1 MVKSICSQP
10 NIQIMK
16 KLIILIF
23 AISPLFSLAQKP
35 KMYLKLFGGINTS
48 TLVYRVENVDND
60 ILAGWQVGGGF
71 RVHYRKVFGEI
82 DFTFYEQGIT
92 LSPRDDDEL
101 PIEEDVNIR
110 MRGFEIPVTLGYV
123 PVKTPVFG
131 WYLYGGFSNMFAM
144 KGRIDYLGEEFKF
157 KPKEAHLHFY
167 NLGAR
172 IGTQIDVAM
181 FNFDFHYTIGI
192 TNSFREKARTNS
204 HTLTLSAGL
213 LF

>member
-1 MVKSICSQP
+1 
-10 NIQIMK
+10 MK
-16 KLIILIF
+16 KLLFIII
-23 AISPLFSLAQKP
+23 AMGPIVVMAQQP
-35 KMYLKLFGGINTS
+35 KMYLKLFGGANAS

-71 RVHYRKVFGEI
+71 RVHYRKVFGEM
-82 DFTFYEQGIT
+82 DFAFQEQGIT
-92 LSPRDDDEL
+92 LSPREDDNL
-101 PIEEDVNIR
+101 PVEDDINIR
-110 MRGFEIPVTLGYV
+110 LRGFDVPITIGYV
-123 PVKTPVFG
+123 PIKTPVFG
-131 WYLYGGFSNMFAM
+131 WYVYGGFSNVFAL
-144 KGRIDYLGEEFKF
+144 KGRVDYLEEEIKF

-172 IGTQIDVAM
+172 FGTQVDIAM

-204 HTLTLSAGL
+204 HTLALSAGL